1 MAKKREDSIIFLPE
15 RVDIAKR
22 RTDITNKRISE
33 VIEVSEKHISEVFN
47 GRAGVSFGLARKI
60 AKLLGTTISFLI
72 GEDDND
78 EKVIPLPASNK
89 VIPLDNLTWIPV
101 ISPEVKVSAGVG
113 NCCEEVVWEKIDE
126 FPLFDGKI
134 AALYSDNGLL
144 SLYVEGDSMEPQI
157 HDGDLV
163 IFKKTDEW
171 VPGNVVV
178 ACLDGRLMVKGILK
192 GPEGETRLRSLNR
205 NYEDIIIGRGSFFL
219 VYGRVIKI
227 VRQWDPKP
235 VV

>member
-1 MAKKREDSIIFLPE
+1 LWDGKRLQDLLDSKGITQ
-15 RVDIAKR
+15 VDFSKLLTVDKVSVWRWIK
-22 RTDITNKRISE
+22 NKRVPSDE
-33 VIEVSEKHISEVFN
+33 DKK
-47 GRAGVSFGLARKI
+47 KI
-60 AKLLGTTISFLI
+60 AEALDTTVSFLI
-72 GEDDND
+72 GETEDPSSRSDAPH
-78 EKVIPLPASNK
+78 VSITTRNK
-89 VIPLDNLTWIPV
+89 ILQLDNLTWIPV

-113 NCCEEVVWEKIDE
+113 NCCEEVIWEKIDE

-144 SLYVEGDSMEPQI
+144 SIYVEGDSMEPQI

-163 IFKKTDEW
+163 IFKKTNEW

-178 ACLDGRLMVKGILK
+178 VCLDGRLMVKGILK